1 MASDDETEEFRDIF
15 SVGDNVL
22 VGWRLVVLQSFI
34 VRFRVRTCGV
44 VPLLSF

>member
-22 VGWRLVVLQSFI
+22 VGWRPVLQSFI

-44 VPLLSF
+44 VLLLGF